1 MKSWQGVIEPQN
13 KRFLMDDSSPAVVP
27 RRDVSFGSKT
37 IVLIFAKK
45 ACSEVRSMSDHR
57 HAAAP
62 CAGRAKLAVMDDLGQ
77 PSIKE
82 IRARAKNG
90 SQFLP

>member
-45 ACSEVRSMSDHR
+45 ASTQ
-57 HAAAP
+57 P
-62 CAGRAKLAVMDDLGQ
+62 LGQ
-77 PSIKE
+77 SPPTISQSLEKLQSIDK
-82 IRARAKNG
+82 A
-90 SQFLP
+90 F

>member
-13 KRFLMDDSSPAVVP
+13 KRFLMDDSSPAVLP

-45 ACSEVRSMSDHR
+45 ACSELCSMSDHCHATPR
-57 HAAAP
+57 RAAA
-62 CAGRAKLAVMDDLGQ
+62 AAVLAKLAVMDDLSQ
-77 PSIKE
+77 PSIME
-82 IRARAKNG
+82 IRARRPG
-90 SQFLP
+90 